1 MSAFQ
6 TQSETGVI
14 MTDLR
19 KAAERA
25 LEALAWGEVED
36 AKVALSKALATQVTL
51 EVAKRKTLAEL
62 LSATPIDAIEA
73 KLKER
78 NT

>member
-1 MSAFQ
+1 
-6 TQSETGVI
+6 